1 MKEPKHLDLYLD
13 SPEELESILY
23 NNKHKLTVTIAEFLI
38 WALENNVDDFI
49 FAEVTVKDPEF
60 ESEEH
65 SITLGCKREDY
76 HTALEK
82 QLKNL
87 IEFEEFEMCPKLQ
100 EWIDYLD
107 VEQKVK
113 K

>member
-1 MKEPKHLDLYLD
+1 MKEPNHLDLYLD

-38 WALENNVDDFI
+38 WALESNVDDFI
-49 FAEVTVKDPEF
+49 FAEVLVRNPES

-65 SITLGCKREDY
+65 VITLGCKREDY

-107 VEQKVK
+107 VEEKVK